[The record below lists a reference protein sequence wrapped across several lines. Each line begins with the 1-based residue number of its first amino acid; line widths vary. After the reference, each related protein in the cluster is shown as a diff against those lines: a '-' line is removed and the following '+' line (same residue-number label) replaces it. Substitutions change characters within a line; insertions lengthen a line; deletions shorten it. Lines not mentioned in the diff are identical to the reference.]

1 MATTEKNWHVVV
13 AAGEPSGD
21 LHAADFVSAFRRLA
35 PGTRFSGMGTT
46 AMREA
51 GVEVVVDSAR
61 LAVMGLVEV
70 LGRYGEIRKALATMR
85 QHIQETKPDLL
96 VLVDYV
102 EFNLRLA
109 QTAKQLGVK
118 VLFYVS
124 PQVWAWRPGRI
135 NRIGRSIDAMAV
147 LFPFE
152 VDVYQK
158 HGIAVRYVGN
168 PLVDQVQV
176 KSPPSEVRKTFG
188 LSTSAPLVGL
198 LPGSR
203 LSEVRRHFPVM
214 VKACELL
221 RQQIPEVQFAV
232 AVAGSIDATTELKPH
247 APAGLDI
254 RFIRGHSHELMA
266 ASDALII
273 ASGTATLEAG
283 LLATPMAII
292 YKLSPLTHFILKRFI
307 LIPDIG
313 LVNIVAG
320 KRVVQEFV
328 QRAATPQAISAEIEK
343 LLTDH
348 SYAQSVRQ
356 GLGAIREKLGQ
367 GGASERLALMA
378 KELLLSQCIPSVDHR
393 IGI

>member
-1 MATTEKNWHVVV
+1 MLVASIEKQWHVVV
-13 AAGEPSGD
+13 IAGEPSGD
-21 LHAADFVSAFRRLA
+21 LHAADFVTAFRELA
-35 PGTRFSGMGTT
+35 SHTRFSGMGTT
-46 AMREA
+46 AMRNA
-51 GVEVVVDSAR
+51 GVEIVVDSAR

-85 QHIQETKPDLL
+85 RHLQETKPDLL

-109 QTAKQLGVK
+109 QTAKQLGIK

-124 PQVWAWRPGRI
+124 PQVWAWRPGRMD
-135 NRIGRSIDAMAV
+135 RIGRSIDAMAV

-152 VDVYQK
+152 VEVYQK

-168 PLVDQVQV
+168 PLVDQVRV
-176 KSPPSEVRKTFG
+176 NSSPKAIRAKFG

-221 RQQIPEVQFAV
+221 RQKIPGIQFVV
-232 AVAGSIDATTELKPH
+232 AVADNIDAGAELRQHLP
-247 APAGLDI
+247 GGFNI
-254 RFIRGHSHELMA
+254 RLIKGQSHELMA
-266 ASDALII
+266 ASDALIV

-283 LLATPMAII
+283 LLATPMAIL
-292 YKLSPLTHFILKRFI
+292 YKVSPFTYFILKRFI
-307 LIPDIG
+307 LIPNIG

-320 KRVVQEFV
+320 KRIVQEFV
-328 QRAATPQAISAEIEK
+328 QQAATPQAISKEIER

-348 SYAQSVRQ
+348 SYAESVRQ
-356 GLGAIREKLGQ
+356 ELLGIREKLGQ
-367 GGASERLALMA
+367 GGASERLAAMA
-378 KELLLSQCIPSVDHR
+378 KELLETGHIV
-393 IGI
+393 